1 MSPIDEALIQTRR
14 HWAGMTRPE
23 FACLE
28 ERNQRQFNRLRR
40 LTLQLDAAEKA
51 LEPFAHPDLC
61 KLVGGN
67 VQGDASPVFGRD
79 KAILTLG
86 DFRRARKFLR
96 RNHGHQEDR

>member
-1 MSPIDEALIQTRR
+1 MDLTPIEEALIQTRR
-14 HWAGMTRPE
+14 HWSGMTRPE

-61 KLVGGN
+61 ELSGGDIH
-67 VQGDASPVFGRD
+67 VRGSDC
-79 KAILTLG
+79 ILRLS